1 MNVTRIAILGVALIA
16 AIVAAMLV
24 RGMLGGG
31 TAKSQA
37 SVEAVAQTTD
47 VLVAAKDIVPGHS
60 LEAESVRWEAW
71 PKKSISTGFITK
83 DAQPDISKAI
93 EGMVVRSPLVTGQ
106 PISDANVV
114 RAGKSGFLAA
124 TIKPGMRGM
133 GVTVTAQTGAGGF
146 ILPNDHVDVVLTRDM
161 SGGNG
166 PKIFRSFTIVRDVR
180 VLAVDQTAKL
190 EKDEQ
195 SIVAK
200 TATIELT
207 QSQSE
212 LVALAEQVG
221 VVSLTLRALGD
232 STGEPS
238 TDASAQGPSEQEKPV
253 EHAPAPAQTASV
265 ERRSNSV
272 TVFRYG
278 VVRGQQ
284 SGGGGGGGINVVMP
298 PQASP
303 NISVPSETV
312 NPVQP
317 GTPLSDPSAL
327 PTAMAAP

>member
-24 RGMLGGG
+24 RSMLGGG
-31 TAKSQA
+31 TAASQA
-37 SVEAVAQTTD
+37 SVQAILQTTD
-47 VLVAAKDIVPGHS
+47 VLVAAKDIVPGHT
-60 LEAESVRWEAW
+60 LEADSVHWEAW
-71 PKKSISTGFITK
+71 PKKSVATGFITK
-83 DAQPDISKAI
+83 DTQSDISKAI
-93 EGMVVRSPLVTGQ
+93 EGMVVRAPLVTGQ

-114 RAGKSGFLAA
+114 RAGTSGFLAA
-124 TIKPGMRGM
+124 TIKPGMRGV
-133 GVTVTAQTGAGGF
+133 GLIISAQTGAGGF
-146 ILPNDHVDVVLTRDM
+146 ILPNDHVDVVVTRDI
-161 SGGNG
+161 SDGNG
-166 PKIFRSFTIVRDVR
+166 PKIFRVFTIVRDVR

-207 QSQSE
+207 QSQAE
-212 LVALAEQVG
+212 LVALAQQVG

-238 TDASAQGPSEQEKPV
+238 TESPAKPAPDAEKPLVRAVPQQTASAEHKSPVTVYRYGIVRDEKAANAGGASGPV
-253 EHAPAPAQTASV
+253 VMTAPAQ
-265 ERRSNSV
+265 
-272 TVFRYG
+272 
-278 VVRGQQ
+278 
-284 SGGGGGGGINVVMP
+284 
-298 PQASP
+298 P
-303 NISVPSETV
+303 NISVPSETA

>member
-31 TAKSQA
+31 TAATQA
-37 SVEAVAQTTD
+37 SVQAVAQTTD
-47 VLVAAKDIVPGHS
+47 VLVASKDIVPGHA
-60 LEAESVRWEAW
+60 LDADSVRWEAW
-71 PKKSISTGFITK
+71 PKKTVSTGFITK

-114 RAGKSGFLAA
+114 RAGASGFLAA
-124 TIKPGMRGM
+124 TIKPGMRGV
-133 GVTVTAQTGAGGF
+133 GLVISPQTGAGGF
-146 ILPNDHVDVVLTRDM
+146 ILPNDHVDVVVTRDI
-161 SGGNG
+161 SDGNG
-166 PKIFRSFTIVRDVR
+166 PKIFRVFTIVRDVR

-195 SIVAK
+195 SQVAK

-207 QSQSE
+207 QSQAE
-212 LVALAEQVG
+212 VVALAQQVG

-232 STGEPS
+232 STGEPTS
-238 TDASAQGPSEQEKPV
+238 EAPAQTAEQEKPV
-253 EHAPAPAQTASV
+253 VHAAPQQTASANA
-265 ERRSNSV
+265 ERRPPV
-272 TVFRYG
+272 VVYRYG
-278 VVRGQQ
+278 VLRDGK
-284 SGGGGGGGINVVMP
+284 SGGGGIATPALPNVT
-298 PQASP
+298 
-303 NISVPSETV
+303 VPSEMA

-317 GTPLSDPSAL
+317 GTPLSDPS
-327 PTAMAAP
+327 